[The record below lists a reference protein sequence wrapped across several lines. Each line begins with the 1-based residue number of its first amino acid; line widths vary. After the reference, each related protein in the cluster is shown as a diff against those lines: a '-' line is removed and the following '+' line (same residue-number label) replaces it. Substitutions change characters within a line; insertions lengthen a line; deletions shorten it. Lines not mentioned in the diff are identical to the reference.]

1 MIAPAH
7 EVALMVGKV
16 PIDSGMVVVV
26 FISLMYLSLV
36 FGLLFYVQNDWCDLL
51 FKNFTVRIDSINT
64 QGLISLDH
72 TRYEW
77 MTPELNLN
85 IHWGQLWE
93 TEMR

>member
-1 MIAPAH
+1 MKATAH

-51 FKNFTVRIDSINT
+51 FKNFTVRIDLINT
-64 QGLISLDH
+64 QELIHLDQ
-72 TRYEW
+72 TCYEW
-77 MTPELNLN
+77 MTPEPN
-85 IHWGQLWE
+85 
-93 TEMR
+93 